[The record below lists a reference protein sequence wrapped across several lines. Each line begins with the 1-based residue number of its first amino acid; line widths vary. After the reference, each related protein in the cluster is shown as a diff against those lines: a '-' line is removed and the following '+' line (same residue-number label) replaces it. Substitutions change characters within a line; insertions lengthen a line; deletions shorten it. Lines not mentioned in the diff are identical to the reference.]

1 MPDPQ
6 RSAAD
11 SLPRRFLFNVNFVF
25 GAALV
30 SNTTGFLVAILLAR
44 ALGPE
49 GRGDTALFQAA
60 VGIGFA
66 FVNLGVGAAVF
77 YFVSRREI
85 GARQATEI
93 GLTVTL
99 IAMLVAVAGVILT
112 RLFFEG
118 YLEEVDIPYG
128 MAILAVP
135 AFIQLRIVDGLL
147 RAQGRFG
154 VMNALEVA
162 LPVSMIAIIGGTELT
177 VGLNVP
183 RAVYGWTI
191 AFLPLVVAGYAVLGR
206 DAWPRRPAGLTLL
219 RKSVRFGGQTA
230 LTTLVQLANYRLD
243 TFLIL
248 VMVDR
253 AGVGIYVVANSQ
265 VEGLLLLANSVVI
278 VLLTNITAGDKDNA
292 GKLTPIVCRNT
303 LLVTCV
309 AGVVA
314 ALIAGLWIPAVFGAR
329 YEPSVEP
336 YLWLLP
342 GMVAIAGAKVLAAYI
357 FSRGLPI
364 INFWIAVA
372 NLAITT
378 PATIALLAVYGVPGA
393 AIGTSLGYVL
403 TLGMTAVAYARLS
416 GNPVRPALI
425 PERSDIRLYTNFV
438 ANTYRRLRGRP
449 VLSPFTPEPSAGADT
464 PS

>member
-1 MPDPQ
+1 MPDSH

-85 GARQATEI
+85 GARQAVET

-99 IAMLVAVAGVILT
+99 IAVALAVTGVLT
-112 RLFFEG
+112 TNLFFSG
-118 YLEEVDIPYG
+118 YLEDVNIPYG
-128 MAILAVP
+128 MAIVAVP
-135 AFIQLRIVDGLL
+135 AFIQHRIVEGVL

-154 VMNALEVA
+154 VMNALEVS
-162 LPVSMIAIIGGTELT
+162 LPLTMIASIGGTELLF
-177 VGLNVP
+177 GLNVP
-183 RAVYGWTI
+183 RAVYAWTI
-191 AFLPLVVAGYAVLGR
+191 AFLPPIVAGYVLLGR
-206 DAWPRRPAGLTLL
+206 DVWPRRPAGLALL
-219 RKSVRFGGQTA
+219 TKSVRFGGQTA
-230 LTTLVQLANYRLD
+230 LTTLVQLANYRID

-278 VLLTNITAGDKDNA
+278 VLLTNITAGDKENSA
-292 GKLTPIVCRNT
+292 RLTPIVCRNT
-303 LLVTCV
+303 LLITAV
-309 AGVVA
+309 AAVVA
-314 ALIAGLWIPAVFGAR
+314 ALIAGLWIPAVFGSK
-329 YEPSVEP
+329 YEASVEP

-342 GMVAIAGAKVLAAYI
+342 GMVAIAGAKVLAAYV
-357 FSRGLPI
+357 FSRGRPI
-364 INFWIAVA
+364 INFWIAVV

-378 PATIALLAVYGVPGA
+378 PVTVALLAVYGVPGA
-393 AIGTSLGYVL
+393 AIGTSFGYVL
-403 TLGMTAVAYARLS
+403 TLAMTAVAYARLS
-416 GNPVRPALI
+416 SNPIRDALI
-425 PERSDIRLYTNFV
+425 PQRSDIRLYTDFV

-449 VLSPFTPEPSAGADT
+449 IPAREPIDT
-464 PS
+464 NPPG

>member
-1 MPDPQ
+1 MPDPP

-85 GARQATEI
+85 EARQATEVGVSI
-93 GLTVTL
+93 TL
-99 IAMLVAVAGVILT
+99 AAVLLAAAGVLVT
-112 RLFFEG
+112 NLFFEG
-118 YLEEVDIPYG
+118 YLEDVEIPYG
-128 MAILAVP
+128 MAIIAVP
-135 AFIQLRIVDGLL
+135 AFVQLRVVEGVL

-154 VMNALEVA
+154 VMNALEVG
-162 LPVSMIAIIGGTELT
+162 LPISLIAIIGGTELA

-183 RAVYGWTI
+183 RAVYAWTV
-191 AFLPLVVAGYAVLGR
+191 AFLPLILAGYILLGR
-206 DAWPRRPAGLTLL
+206 EAWPRRPAGLTLL
-219 RKSVRFGGQTA
+219 TKSVRFGGQTA

-248 VMVDR
+248 VLVDR

-278 VLLTNITAGDKDNA
+278 VLLTNITAGDRENSA
-292 GKLTPIVCRNT
+292 RLTPVVCRNT
-303 LLVTCV
+303 LLVTGVAAVV
-309 AGVVA
+309 AG
-314 ALIAGLWIPAVFGAR
+314 LIADLWIPAVFGSK
-329 YEPSVEP
+329 YQGSVAP
-336 YLWLLP
+336 YYWLLP

-378 PATIALLAVYGVPGA
+378 PVTIALLAAFGVPGA
-393 AIGTSLGYVL
+393 AIGTSFGYIL
-403 TLGMTAVAYARLS
+403 TLAMTAVAYSRLS
-416 GNPVRPALI
+416 GNPISQALV
-425 PERSDIRLYTNFV
+425 PERSDVRLYTNFV
-438 ANTYRRLRGRP
+438 ANSYRRLRGRP
-449 VLSPFTPEPSAGADT
+449 LLAPAPVETDAGG
-464 PS
+464 